1 MNQKYTR
8 FLIVGTLLVIFFVQ
22 AVTSMLQKSPTADEA
37 AHHIATGYSFLKT
50 RDFRLNSTAPPLMEE
65 LSAVPLLF
73 MNDLRLPLDH
83 PSWAEIQRTEFGRQ
97 FLFVDNV
104 DKVDRI
110 VFWSRVP
117 IVLTGVF
124 LGFLVF
130 LWSSRLYGFKSGVFA
145 LFLYAFSP
153 TILAHTRLVTMDM
166 GASCL
171 IFLAVFCF
179 YLYCKNPSFGN
190 LILAG
195 VAFGLAQLSKYTAV
209 YLYLLYL
216 VFFLLI
222 WFFSKRDFM
231 AEYKIGRNIKK
242 FLFGIIFIFL
252 IGSFIVFCGYLF
264 EMKPLLLNDI
274 DVVEKIVFFEG
285 FITKVFGSN
294 SEWLKEKF
302 ISFALNQPIPFS
314 TYIMGFL
321 GASNQ
326 TLVEH
331 KFVPMIFGN
340 YNPDGWRYYYII
352 VFLLKTSFSVLMLLI
367 IAILFSRGLK
377 KDRMSELFITIPVI
391 LLMMLTMLSVLQLGV
406 RYILPIYPFLFV
418 YISKIAN
425 VNIQDNKGFIQR
437 RLVYILILFFGFCH
451 LFSSVKVF
459 PHYLPYFNIL
469 AGGPGNGYKYLTRVN
484 TDLGQGLKGLARYL
498 EKNKIKNV
506 KLSYWGFAPP
516 EIYNINYLPIKDI
529 EKEIP
534 SKEVYAISVHQ
545 IDEYKWAKKY
555 KPKCMI
561 GYAIFIYDFRFVNY
575 MIEKKVG

>member
-1 MNQKYTR
+1 MTQRYAKP
-8 FLIVGTLLVIFFVQ
+8 LIVCFLLVIFLVQ
-22 AVTSMLQKSPTADEA
+22 AITSMMQKAPTADEA

-65 LSAVPLLF
+65 LSAIPLLF
-73 MNDLRLPLDH
+73 MKDLKISIDH
-83 PSWAEIQRTEFGRQ
+83 PSWAGIQRTEFSRQ

-104 DKVDRI
+104 EKVDRI

-130 LWSSRLYGFKSGVFA
+130 LWSSKLYGFRSGVFA

-166 GASCL
+166 GASCF

-179 YLYCKNPSFGN
+179 YLYCKKPSFGN
-190 LILAG
+190 LIFAG
-195 VAFGLAQLSKYTAV
+195 IAFGLAQLSKYTAV

-216 VFFLLI
+216 VFFVLI
-222 WFFSKRDFM
+222 WFCSKRDFM
-231 AEYKIGRNIKK
+231 VDYKISRNIKN
-242 FLFGIIFIFL
+242 FFFSIVFIFL
-252 IGSFIVFCGYLF
+252 IGNFIVFCGYFF

-274 DVVEKIVFFEG
+274 DVVEKIAFFEG

-302 ISFALNQPIPFS
+302 ISFTLNQSIPFS

-352 VFLLKTSFSVLMLLI
+352 VFLLKTSFSVLILLV
-367 IAILFSRGLK
+367 IAVLFSRGLK

-437 RLVYILILFFGFCH
+437 RLVYILILFLGFCH

-469 AGGPGNGYKYLTRVN
+469 AGGPSNGYKYLTRVN
-484 TDLGQGLKGLARYL
+484 TDLGQELKGLAKYL
-498 EKNKIKNV
+498 DRNDIRSVKI
-506 KLSYWGFAPP
+506 SYWGFAPP
-516 EIYNINYLPIKDI
+516 EIYNINYLPINDT

-534 SKEVYAISVHQ
+534 EQDVYAISVHQ
-545 IDEYKWAKKY
+545 IDEYKWAEKY

-561 GYAIFIYDFRFVNY
+561 GYSIFIYDFRFANY
-575 MIEKKVG
+575 IRTGKI

>member
-1 MNQKYTR
+1 MNQEYKRY
-8 FLIVGTLLVIFFVQ
+8 LIVSILLVIFFVQ

-37 AHHIATGYSFLKT
+37 AHHIAPGYSFMKT
-50 RDFRLNSTAPPLMEE
+50 RDFRLNSTGPPLMEE
-65 LSAVPLLF
+65 LSAIPLLF
-73 MNDLRLPLDH
+73 MKDLKISIDH
-83 PSWAEIQRTEFGRQ
+83 PSWAGIQRTEFSRQ

-130 LWSSRLYGFKSGVFA
+130 LWSSKLYGSRSGVFA

-166 GASCL
+166 GASCF

-179 YLYCKNPSFGN
+179 YLYCKNPSFRN
-190 LILAG
+190 LIFSG

-222 WFFSKRDFM
+222 WFCSKRDFM
-231 AEYKIGRNIKK
+231 VDYKISRNIKN
-242 FLFGIIFIFL
+242 FFFSIVFILL
-252 IGSFIVFCGYLF
+252 IGNFIVFCGYFF

-274 DVVEKIVFFEG
+274 DVGEKIAFFEK
-285 FITKVFGSN
+285 FITRVFGSN

-302 ISFALNQPIPFS
+302 ISFALNQSIPFS

-437 RLVYILILFFGFCH
+437 RLVYILILFLGFCH

-469 AGGPGNGYKYLTRVN
+469 AGGPSNGYKYLTRVN
-484 TDLGQGLKGLARYL
+484 SDLGQELKGLAKYL
-498 EKNKIKNV
+498 DRNDIRSVKI
-506 KLSYWGFAPP
+506 SYWGFAPP
-516 EIYNINYLPIKDI
+516 EIYNINYLPINDK
-529 EKEIP
+529 EKEMP
-534 SKEVYAISVHQ
+534 EQDVYAISVHQ
-545 IDEYKWAKKY
+545 IDGYKWAKEY

-561 GYAIFIYDFRFVNY
+561 GHAIFIYDFRFVNY
-575 MIEKKVG
+575 M

>member
-22 AVTSMLQKSPTADEA
+22 ATASMLQKSPTADEA

-73 MNDLRLPLDH
+73 MNGLRLPLEH
-83 PSWAEIQRTEFGRQ
+83 PSWEEIKRTEFGRQ

-117 IVLTGVF
+117 MVLTGVF
-124 LGFLVF
+124 LGLLVF

-166 GASCL
+166 GTSCF

-179 YLYCKNPSFGN
+179 YLYCKKPSFGN
-190 LILAG
+190 FVLAG
-195 VAFGLAQLSKYTAV
+195 IAFGLAQLSKYTAV
-209 YLYLLYL
+209 YLYPLYL
-216 VFFLLI
+216 VFFVLI
-222 WFFSKRDFM
+222 WFYSKRDFM
-231 AEYKIGRNIKK
+231 SDYIVSRNIRK
-242 FLFGIIFIFL
+242 FLFSIIFIFL
-252 IGSFIVFCGYLF
+252 IGNFVVFCGYFF
-264 EMKPLLLNDI
+264 ELKPLLLNDV
-274 DVVEKIVFFEG
+274 DVGEKIAFFEG
-285 FITKVFGSN
+285 IITKVSGSN
-294 SEWLKEKF
+294 SEWLKAKF

-326 TLVEH
+326 TLVEN

-340 YNPDGWRYYYII
+340 YNPEGWWYYYIV
-352 VFLLKTSFSVLMLLI
+352 VFLLKTSFPVLILLI
-367 IAILFSRGLK
+367 IAVLLSRRLI
-377 KDRMSELFITIPVI
+377 KDRMSELFITIPVV
-391 LLMMLTMLSVLQLGV
+391 LLMIFTMFSVLQLGV

-418 YISKIAN
+418 YISKVIN
-425 VNIQDNKGFIQR
+425 VNVQVNKGFVQR
-437 RLVYILILFFGFCH
+437 RLVYLFVLFLGFCH
-451 LFSSVKVF
+451 LISTVRVF
-459 PHYLPYFNIL
+459 PHYLPFFNIL
-469 AGGPGNGYKYLTRVN
+469 AGGPNNGYKCLTWVN
-484 TDLGQGLKGLARYL
+484 TDLGQELKGLAKYL
-498 EKNKIKNV
+498 DENDIKRV
-506 KLSYWGFAPP
+506 KLGYGIFAPP

-529 EKEIP
+529 EKEKP
-534 SKEVYAISVHQ
+534 ENEVYAICATIINSF
-545 IDEYKWAKKY
+545 KWADKC
-555 KPKCMI
+555 KPRHMI
-561 GYAIFIYDFRFVNY
+561 GYSIFIYDFRFANY
-575 MIEKKVG
+575 M

>member
-1 MNQKYTR
+1 MTQRYTK
-8 FLIVGTLLVIFFVQ
+8 FLIVCFLLVVFFVQ
-22 AVTSMLQKSPTADEA
+22 AIISMVQKAPTADEA

-50 RDFRLNSTAPPLMEE
+50 KDFRLNSTGPPLMEE
-65 LSAVPLLF
+65 LSAIPLLF
-73 MNDLRLPLDH
+73 MKDLRLPLDH
-83 PSWAEIQRTEFGRQ
+83 PSWANIQRTAFAEQ
-97 FLFVDNV
+97 FLYVDNK
-104 DKVDRI
+104 DSHEKI
-110 VFWSRVP
+110 VFWTRIP
-117 IVLTGVF
+117 MVLTGVF
-124 LGFLVF
+124 LGLLVF
-130 LWSSRLYGFKSGVFA
+130 LWSNRLYGFKSGVFA

-153 TILAHTRLVTMDM
+153 TILAHTRLVTMDI
-166 GASCL
+166 GASCF

-179 YLYCKNPSFGN
+179 YLYCRKPSFGN
-190 LILAG
+190 LIFAG
-195 VAFGLAQLSKYTAV
+195 IAFGLAQLSKYTAV

-216 VFFLLI
+216 VFFVLI
-222 WFFSKRDFM
+222 WFCSKRDFM
-231 AEYKIGRNIKK
+231 VDYKISRNIKN
-242 FLFGIIFIFL
+242 FFFSIVFIFL
-252 IGSFIVFCGYLF
+252 IGNFIVFCGYFF

-274 DVVEKIVFFEG
+274 DVGEKIAFFEK
-285 FITKVFGSN
+285 FITRVFGSN

-302 ISFALNQPIPFS
+302 ISFALNQSIPFS

-352 VFLLKTSFSVLMLLI
+352 VFLLKTSFSVLILLV
-367 IAILFSRGLK
+367 IAVLFSRGLK

-437 RLVYILILFFGFCH
+437 RLVYILILFLGFCH

-469 AGGPGNGYKYLTRVN
+469 AGGPSNGYKYLTRVN
-484 TDLGQGLKGLARYL
+484 SDLGQELKGLAKYL
-498 EKNKIKNV
+498 DRNDIRSVKI
-506 KLSYWGFAPP
+506 SYWGFAPP
-516 EIYNINYLPIKDI
+516 EIYNINYLPINDK
-529 EKEIP
+529 EKEMP
-534 SKEVYAISVHQ
+534 EQDVYAISVHQ
-545 IDEYKWAKKY
+545 IDGYKWAKEY

-561 GYAIFIYDFRFVNY
+561 GHAIFIYDFRFVNY
-575 MIEKKVG
+575 M

>member
-1 MNQKYTR
+1 MNQEYKRY
-8 FLIVGTLLVIFFVQ
+8 LIVSILLVIFFVQ

-37 AHHIATGYSFLKT
+37 AHHIAPGYSFMKT
-50 RDFRLNSTAPPLMEE
+50 RDFRLNSTGPPLMEE
-65 LSAVPLLF
+65 LSAIPLLF
-73 MNDLRLPLDH
+73 MKDLKISIDH
-83 PSWAEIQRTEFGRQ
+83 PSWAEIQRTEFSRQ

-166 GASCL
+166 GASCF

-179 YLYCKNPSFGN
+179 YLYCKNPSFRN
-190 LILAG
+190 LIFSG

-222 WFFSKRDFM
+222 WFCSKRDFM
-231 AEYKIGRNIKK
+231 VDYKISRNIKN
-242 FLFGIIFIFL
+242 FFFSIVFILL
-252 IGSFIVFCGYLF
+252 IGNFIVFCGYFF

-274 DVVEKIVFFEG
+274 DVGEKIAFFEK
-285 FITKVFGSN
+285 FITRVFGNN
-294 SEWLKEKF
+294 SELLKEKF
-302 ISFALNQPIPFS
+302 ISFALNQSIPFS

-352 VFLLKTSFSVLMLLI
+352 VFLLKTSFSVLILLV
-367 IAILFSRGLK
+367 IAVLFSRGLK

-469 AGGPGNGYKYLTRVN
+469 AGGPSNGYKYLTRVN
-484 TDLGQGLKGLARYL
+484 SDLGQELKGLAKYL
-498 EKNKIKNV
+498 DRNDIRSVKI
-506 KLSYWGFAPP
+506 SYWGFAPP
-516 EIYNINYLPIKDI
+516 EIYNINYLPINDK
-529 EKEIP
+529 EKEMP
-534 SKEVYAISVHQ
+534 EQDVYAISVHQ
-545 IDEYKWAKKY
+545 IDGYKWAKEY

-561 GYAIFIYDFRFVNY
+561 GHAIFIYDFRFVNY
-575 MIEKKVG
+575 L

>member
-1 MNQKYTR
+1 MNQEYKRY
-8 FLIVGTLLVIFFVQ
+8 FIVSILLVIFFVQ

-37 AHHIATGYSFLKT
+37 AHHIAPGYSFMKT
-50 RDFRLNSTAPPLMEE
+50 RDFRLNSTGPPLMEE
-65 LSAVPLLF
+65 LSAIPLLF
-73 MNDLRLPLDH
+73 MKDLKISIDH
-83 PSWAEIQRTEFGRQ
+83 PSWAGIQRTEFSRQ

-104 DKVDRI
+104 DKVDSI

-166 GASCL
+166 GASCF

-179 YLYCKNPSFGN
+179 YLYCKNPSFRN
-190 LILAG
+190 LIFSG

-222 WFFSKRDFM
+222 WFCSKRDFM
-231 AEYKIGRNIKK
+231 VDYKISRNIKN
-242 FLFGIIFIFL
+242 FFFSIVFILL
-252 IGSFIVFCGYLF
+252 IGNFIVFCGYFF

-274 DVVEKIVFFEG
+274 DVGEKIAFFEK
-285 FITKVFGSN
+285 FITRVFGNN
-294 SEWLKEKF
+294 SELLKEKF
-302 ISFALNQPIPFS
+302 ISFALNQSIPFS

-326 TLVEH
+326 TFVEH

-352 VFLLKTSFSVLMLLI
+352 VFLLKTSFSVLILLV
-367 IAILFSRGLK
+367 IAVLFSRGLK
-377 KDRMSELFITIPVI
+377 KDRMSELFITIPVM

-469 AGGPGNGYKYLTRVN
+469 AGGPSNGYKYLTRVN
-484 TDLGQGLKGLARYL
+484 SDLGQELKGLAKYL
-498 EKNKIKNV
+498 DRNDIRSVKI
-506 KLSYWGFAPP
+506 SYWGFAPP

-545 IDEYKWAKKY
+545 IDEYKWADKY
-555 KPKCMI
+555 KPRHII
-561 GYAIFIYDFRFVNY
+561 GYSIFIYDFRFVNY
-575 MIEKKVG
+575 L